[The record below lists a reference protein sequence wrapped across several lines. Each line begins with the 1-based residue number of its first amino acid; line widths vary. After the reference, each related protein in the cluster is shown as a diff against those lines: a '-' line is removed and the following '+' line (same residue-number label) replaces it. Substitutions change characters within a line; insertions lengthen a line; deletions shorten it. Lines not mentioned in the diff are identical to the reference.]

1 MNVAR
6 DTSECL
12 RLERWINAYVDDE
25 LDAIHCCDVEEH
37 LGSCG
42 DCNERVALS
51 RATRCSL
58 KKLLKASAPAG
69 LRERLGLLLDSPP
82 TGVAPTGV
90 APTDDESARVTSL
103 DGAAIG
109 VLPSEQRSDEQRSD
123 EQRSDEQR
131 SDDGQRGILSA
142 PPPALARLHYIV
154 PLAAAATIALV
165 FGAMQLQ
172 RAESQAA
179 ANSAATASNTV
190 MRIASIDAL
199 LDDLVRQHIE
209 APPLDTTSV
218 DDMNRYE
225 PRFGVRLRVPELR
238 DARWEGARMHQPA
251 ALMRYILRNRHRVTL
266 YVFDSGRVPV
276 AEGRVAHRHHAARNI
291 FVGNV
296 RGYNVAAAERHGVG
310 YAVTSDVSDDELTHM
325 LVAAATP

>member
-1 MNVAR
+1 
-6 DTSECL
+6 
-12 RLERWINAYVDDE
+12 
-25 LDAIHCCDVEEH
+25 
-37 LGSCG
+37 
-42 DCNERVALS
+42 
-51 RATRCSL
+51 
-58 KKLLKASAPAG
+58 
-69 LRERLGLLLDSPP
+69 
-82 TGVAPTGV
+82 
-90 APTDDESARVTSL
+90 
-103 DGAAIG
+103 
-109 VLPSEQRSDEQRSD
+109 
-123 EQRSDEQR
+123 
-131 SDDGQRGILSA
+131 
-142 PPPALARLHYIV
+142 
-154 PLAAAATIALV
+154 V

-225 PRFGVRLRVPELR
+225 PRFGVRLRPPELR

-251 ALMRYILRNRHRVTL
+251 ALMRYMLRNRHRVTL

-291 FVGNV
+291 FVGSV
-296 RGYNVAAAERHGVG
+296 RGYNVAAAERDGVG
-310 YAVTSDVSDDELTHM
+310 YAVTSDVSDDELTYM